1 MFHYLLVTSDFIVS
15 QYIYIYSQGA
25 GLGGGRKFSGK
36 AGNDFFSKFIPPR
49 DYFDQN
55 KILLPGAFRRIQD
68 GRRRPYWKNEVSQN
82 NK

>member
-1 MFHYLLVTSDFIVS
+1 MT
-15 QYIYIYSQGA
+15 YIKLRSSQGA
-25 GLGGGRKFSGK
+25 GLGGGSIFSGQ

-49 DYFDQN
+49 DYFEQN

-68 GRRRPYWKNEVSQN
+68 GCRRPCWKNEVYQN